1 MARTKNKTRNDTKTR
16 RTHWRNSHLEK
27 KLLLCVLKHIFE
39 PFVLMPVCEL
49 FVLNSAYSFVCSR
62 NRKKYVTCCACIS
75 WSFYFVKMQVAV
87 CVCFLQTNCL
97 GESGWGR
104 KRRDAILDRRFDQMM
119 RVAVPSMDTRET
131 TVNRD
136 KRQSENFD
144 IDVGGRVKIV
154 EKYTEIRN

>member
-1 MARTKNKTRNDTKTR
+1 
-16 RTHWRNSHLEK
+16 
-27 KLLLCVLKHIFE
+27 
-39 PFVLMPVCEL
+39 
-49 FVLNSAYSFVCSR
+49 
-62 NRKKYVTCCACIS
+62 
-75 WSFYFVKMQVAV
+75 MQVAV
-87 CVCFLQTNCL
+87 YVCFLQTNCL

-104 KRRDAILDRRFDQMM
+104 KRRDAIVDRRFNQIM
-119 RVAVPSMDTRET
+119 RVAVPGIDARET